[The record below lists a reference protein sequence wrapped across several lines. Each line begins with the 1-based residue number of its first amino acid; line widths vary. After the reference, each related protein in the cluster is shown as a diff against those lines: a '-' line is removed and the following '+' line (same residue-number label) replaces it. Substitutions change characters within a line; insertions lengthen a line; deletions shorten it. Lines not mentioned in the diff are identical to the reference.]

1 MPYKVDYN
9 YLVNCNIEHFFL
21 KSLDLKKK
29 KSQRKKKIFSKN
41 SFNVGWPFGFSKD
54 YLSFLR
60 KKFAKKKSKKKTLF

>member
-29 KSQRKKKIFSKN
+29 KVIGKKKFSVKIHLT
-41 SFNVGWPFGFSKD
+41 SDDLLVLVKII
-54 YLSFLR
+54 YLF
-60 KKFAKKKSKKKTLF
+60 